1 MPRCSQSEPLS
12 QSDHANSLLS
22 MAAVAIAKL
31 GLFGRTQMG
40 LRLIGFFE
48 LEPAGNECPGVMQQ
62 MFVS

>member
-1 MPRCSQSEPLS
+1 
-12 QSDHANSLLS
+12 
-22 MAAVAIAKL
+22 MAAVSIAKL